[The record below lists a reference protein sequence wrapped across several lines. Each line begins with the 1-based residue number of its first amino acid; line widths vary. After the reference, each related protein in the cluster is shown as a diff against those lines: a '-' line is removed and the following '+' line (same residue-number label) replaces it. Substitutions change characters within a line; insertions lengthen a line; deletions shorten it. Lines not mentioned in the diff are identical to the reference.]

1 MADDPCVYPQAAS
14 QLDSLGMDVNR
25 PTPSPKGLNPMSIAE
40 QHYAFFAYSVELG
53 TKCIKHLENQYI
65 GTGIAVVDP
74 DTIRIYLKDMRYCF
88 AKTMRYASQRDKLP
102 DWVFDSLML
111 MPDEQTRIAFI
122 TDLYAEQ
129 YEQLEKAMDSKSSR
143 PWAK

>member
-1 MADDPCVYPQAAS
+1 
-14 QLDSLGMDVNR
+14 MDVSR
-25 PTPSPKGLNPMSIAE
+25 PTPSPKGFKVMRMAE
-40 QHYAFFAYSVELG
+40 QHYAFFAYTDELAS
-53 TKCIKHLENQYI
+53 KCIEHLEDQYSHI
-65 GTGIAVVDP
+65 STVANDP
-74 DTIRIYLKDMRYCF
+74 DTIRIDLKDMRYCF

-102 DWVFDSLML
+102 EWVFDSLML

-129 YEQLEKAMDSKSSR
+129 YEQLEKAMDSKSRR